1 MKLVSDR
8 TITNDTVVLDDTN
21 FTNCKFLNCKIQYG
35 GGAFVFNNSETSNCS
50 FDFVDAAFRMIQLL
64 RQFGFLESQA
74 GGGLVIPA
82 IRRAAH
88 P

>member
-35 GGAFVFNNSETSNCS
+35 GGAFVFNNSKTCKRS
-50 FDFVDAAFRMIQLL
+50 FDFVDAAFRTIQLL
-64 RQFGFLESQA
+64 RQFGFLDSQA
-74 GGGLVIPA
+74 EHRLVIPTA
-82 IRRAAH
+82 PGSIL
-88 P
+88 

>member
-35 GGAFVFNNSETSNCS
+35 GGEFGFNNSETSNCS
-50 FDFVDAAFRMIQLL
+50 FDFVDAAFRTIQLL
-64 RQFGFLESQA
+64 RQFGILDSQTEHR
-74 GGGLVIPA
+74 LVIPTA
-82 IRRAAH
+82 PGSIL
-88 P
+88 

>member
-35 GGAFVFNNSETSNCS
+35 GGAFVFNNSRTNSCS
-50 FDFVDAAFRMIQLL
+50 FYFVDAAFRTIQLL
-64 RQFGFLESQA
+64 RQVGFLDSQA
-74 GGGLVIPA
+74 DHRLVLPTT
-82 IRRAAH
+82 
-88 P
+88 PGSTP